1 MRAAARYGG
10 APAWVQPVY
19 ECAADMLYRLKLG
32 LMCAGDVPAE
42 WADIIVAVKAGFSE
56 ARADAAKRGGSGA
69 PTRVA
74 TADEQ
79 KRVIL
84 AARERMRLAGRTE

>member
-19 ECAADMLYRLKLG
+19 ECAADYLYRLKTG
-32 LMCAGDVPAE
+32 LMGPDDVPAE
-42 WADIIVAVKAGFSE
+42 WHDLVIAVKAGYAE
-56 ARADAAKRGGSGA
+56 ARSDAAKKGGGQ
-69 PTRVA
+69 PTRIA

-84 AARERMRLAGRTE
+84 AAREKMKARGQG